1 MMTGSSSLPWLLEM
15 PSMKIQQAGI
25 VVDLELF
32 DFMSLLVLA
41 FCDDVF
47 RSGEERKATE
57 KLLLLR

>member
-1 MMTGSSSLPWLLEM
+1 
-15 PSMKIQQAGI
+15 MKIQQAGI